1 MGRSGKLLA
10 LATATPNALPRDDEP
25 GRLAVTGAAAAA
37 DDVDAAGAETGASVF
52 FAITAGVGVDVPAGF
67 AVMVA
72 AGLETACFAADVVAA
87 AAALVP
93 AVVGATGAGEV
104 GVLSLSISML
114 IRLLILW

>member
-25 GRLAVTGAAAAA
+25 GRLAATGAAAAA
-37 DDVDAAGAETGASVF
+37 DDVDAAGAETGASGF
-52 FAITAGVGVDVPAGF
+52 FAITAGVGVDVAAGF
-67 AVMVA
+67 AVVVA

-87 AAALVP
+87 ADLVP